1 MSRRHGAGFT
11 LVEIM
16 IVVSIISLLS
26 VIAVPSF
33 MRARQTAQNAK
44 FMNGLRVAAGAYE
57 EYAMEHGA
65 YPVDVNRS
73 TVPPGLATYFDS
85 TFDWTKPTPIGGS
98 WDWDFNVFGFV
109 AGISVVGST
118 ASISQIT
125 QIDSKMDDG
134 DLTTGQFLAPSSD
147 RYTYILQ

>member
-1 MSRRHGAGFT
+1 MRRQAGFT

-16 IVVSIISLLS
+16 IVVSIISILS

-44 FMNGLRVAAGAYE
+44 FMNGLRVASGAYE

-65 YPVDVNRS
+65 YPVDVSRA
-73 TVPPGLATYFDS
+73 TVPPGMATYFDS
-85 TFDWTKPTPIGGS
+85 TFDWTKPTPIGGN

-109 AGISVVGST
+109 AGISVVGSP
-118 ASISQIT
+118 ASLSQLT
-125 QIDSKMDDG
+125 DIDSRMDDG
-134 DLTTGQFLAPSSD
+134 DLSTGQFLSPSND